1 MVLQFILEIA
11 SALQRCNRPW
21 RKKWSICCNSLF
33 AGRLLCADQFEAST
47 YPSDNRERPL
57 CRPGRWGIWT
67 YPGWSGEFEPELLS
81 LCSEIRVF
89 IFDREVFIL
98 AHNTQNCLLFIF
110 STEAVKQIIDYL
122 GMQPCERY
130 DKVDTEKNSRPG
142 VTMNITVRSDDPVV
156 SEVVLSAVG

>member
-1 MVLQFILEIA
+1 M
-11 SALQRCNRPW
+11 
-21 RKKWSICCNSLF
+21 
-33 AGRLLCADQFEAST
+33 
-47 YPSDNRERPL
+47 
-57 CRPGRWGIWT
+57 
-67 YPGWSGEFEPELLS
+67 
-81 LCSEIRVF
+81 F

-98 AHNTQNCLLFIF
+98 AHNTQNCLLFVF

-142 VTMNITVRSDDPVV
+142 VTMNITVRSDDPLV